1 MNFKSELSHHDI
13 FAIFNHDRQIN
24 TISVY
29 TSFIGEFSSYARLGS
44 FQQHYILKPQKINLS
59 RRKPSSEELVDVF
72 GDADEVFNQIDKKNF
87 SYTRNKIITHIEW
100 FVNFKY
106 INGDKIPDDVLQYL
120 KLFKNI
126 EDAELHF
133 IDMTHNYIK
142 EKRLIDT
149 IDQYNKLIKK
159 HSELQPEKILTIMGN

>member
-1 MNFKSELSHHDI
+1 MTFKSELTHHNI
-13 FAIFNHDRQIN
+13 FDIFNHNRQIN

-72 GDADEVFNQIDKKNF
+72 GAANEVFNQIDKKTFKHNK
-87 SYTRNKIITHIEW
+87 NKIITHIEW
-100 FVNFKY
+100 FVSFKY
-106 INGDKIPDDVLQYL
+106 VNGDKIPDDVLQYL
-120 KLFKNI
+120 KLFKNL

-133 IDMTHNYIK
+133 IDMTHNYLK

-149 IDQYNKLIKK
+149 IEQYNKLIQK
-159 HSELQPEKILTIMGN
+159 HSEINPEKVLTIIGN